1 MSNTLLPVQINSCI
15 VLKISE
21 MPFKSEDIQNAMRAL
36 TTFRQYA
43 VSPHHERYSF
53 PFLCGSYFTYRKV
66 DVARVVL
73 IAKAISSNPRYLDVG
88 CGYGDFLEKIREYL
102 PDARGIEKNAEIFYA
117 CNKPKPDFIDISDAE
132 WDIDDTY
139 DITFVGWMEPGV
151 DFRDKVASK
160 TDVVITTIDQG
171 LSLGAE
177 YDGHGFRR
185 IAAWRTPSWDDVNT
199 EIMNRYYTS
208 ISGET
213 RRNLSKLRT
222 AHNLWYIYSKPSR
235 FSIVRC
241 ALMECIKQEDY
252 NFPREH
258 YDFESVLDDCG
269 FGYHEELDE
278 PTSEIG
284 ASDSL
289 WEIRLT
295 RTP

>member
-1 MSNTLLPVQINSCI
+1 MDQKVTYN
-15 VLKISE
+15 
-21 MPFKSEDIQNAMRAL
+21 MPFKIDDLYDAYL
-36 TTFRQYA
+36 QYRNFI
-43 VSPHHERYSF
+43 SHKHRPHHERYIF
-53 PFLCGSYFTYRKV
+53 PFFAGSYFAYRKV
-66 DVARVVL
+66 DVVRL
-73 IAKAISSNPRYLDVG
+73 ISVANSIASTPTYVDVG

-117 CNKPKPDFIDISDAE
+117 CNKPKPAFIDISDAE

-252 NFPREH
+252 NLPREH

-284 ASDSL
+284 ASASL